1 MSRTLFWRVLLTFIA
16 VIAVMLMSGPT
27 ATGLAAEDSFPYWVK
42 TIKEARL
49 WDGADAKAKSRVSI
63 PAESY
68 FAVTGPVSKG
78 RLPVVELTTQRNG
91 FLNTDDVER
100 GAPPPE
106 PASVVAPTT
115 ASSDLSSPPGSSAPA
130 VPSPVPADVRS
141 GSRGCAI
148 CAILGIKLFA
158 RVTMDR

>member
-1 MSRTLFWRVLLTFIA
+1 MPNSGTPLVVCATRMSRTLFWRVLPSFIA
-16 VIAVMLMSGPT
+16 VVTVMLMSGPA

-42 TIKEARL
+42 TIREARL
-49 WDGADAKAKSRVSI
+49 WDGADAKAKSRISI

-115 ASSDLSSPPGSSAPA
+115 ASSDLSSSAASSASSVA
-130 VPSPVPADVRS
+130 SP
-141 GSRGCAI
+141 
-148 CAILGIKLFA
+148 
-158 RVTMDR
+158 